1 MTMTSLFFFEVYK
14 TKTLLTN
21 NFRSAPAIQ
30 YFFRALKP
38 GKSYAKKITNPY
50 HLIMQKTFS
59 LIPGFYFFVY
69 LLNCILFTIN
79 PTI

>member
-50 HLIMQKTFS
+50 HLIMQK
-59 LIPGFYFFVY
+59 
-69 LLNCILFTIN
+69 LFH
-79 PTI
+79 